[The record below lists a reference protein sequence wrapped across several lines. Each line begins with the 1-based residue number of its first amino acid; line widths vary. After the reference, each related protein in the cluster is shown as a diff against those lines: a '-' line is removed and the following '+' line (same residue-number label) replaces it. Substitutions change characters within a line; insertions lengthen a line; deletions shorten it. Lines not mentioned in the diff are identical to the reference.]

1 MVPQIKKIGMLIVNK
16 AQLNWACRRGM
27 LELDLVLTQFM
38 QAGYDD
44 LTDTQKQDFE
54 DLLRAQDQELFGW
67 FLQSQRPDNP
77 KFAALVTLI
86 LQRVHL

>member
-1 MVPQIKKIGMLIVNK
+1 MNK

-54 DLLRAQDQELFGW
+54 DLLRCQDQELFGW
-67 FLQSQRPDNP
+67 FLQSQQPDNA
-77 KFAALVTLI
+77 KYASLVRLI

>member
-1 MVPQIKKIGMLIVNK
+1 VNK

-38 QAGYDD
+38 QTGYDD
-44 LTDTQKQDFE
+44 LTNTQKQDFK
-54 DLLRAQDQELFGW
+54 DLLRCQDQELFYW
-67 FLQSQRPDNP
+67 FLQSQQPDNA

>member
-1 MVPQIKKIGMLIVNK
+1 MNK

-54 DLLRAQDQELFGW
+54 DLLRCQDQELFGW
-67 FLQSQRPDNP
+67 FLQSQQPDNA